1 MVSQLRRYFCLWLR
15 WHARLAEYLA
25 LQRHPAWWC

>member
-1 MVSQLRRYFCLWLR
+1 MSLRLRCYYLHWLR
-15 WHARLAEYLA
+15 WHARLADHVA